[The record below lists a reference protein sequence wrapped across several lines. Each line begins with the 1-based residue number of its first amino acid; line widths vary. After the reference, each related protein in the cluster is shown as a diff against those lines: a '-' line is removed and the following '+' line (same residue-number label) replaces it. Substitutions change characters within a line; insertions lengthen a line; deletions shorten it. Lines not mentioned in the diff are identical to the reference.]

1 MNKQS
6 ALKFIASCALLFTS
20 SVAVMATTGASA
32 ATTKAKTISCY
43 KFDETGF
50 NTTGKAI
57 SVKGT
62 KCPST
67 ESTKKP
73 VSLSGYTLSV
83 GDPAGASQLLW
94 NTGNADAHLPS
105 GFKVKFVNVATGPA
119 AIATVVGGSTQI
131 ASEAESAYVTNVDSG
146 TPVTGVWMGRNIVP
160 ASNFQMLTN
169 KAGWAA
175 GITSVANLPMGSKI
189 ACAFG
194 TESQYVAY
202 QAVINAK
209 LAPAFFTF
217 VNLAPGNAL
226 AALATGAVQAA
237 VMPQPNI
244 DIAVL
249 AYGAHVIADGSGI
262 LDGYTVEVM
271 SNADIRKNDPQEM
284 AAIAE
289 YHYLVS
295 LAGKFWLQN
304 PDIAIAGLYNT
315 YFAAVPSLANAI
327 GKQGAA
333 DLYSTAG
340 TAPVPLSKALFASF
354 QKEAMFLYNAGVLQ
368 NRPNMALAFDAR
380 FASMVPVVQKIYSGV
395 TLNGIA
401 LPIS

>member
-1 MNKQS
+1 M
-6 ALKFIASCALLFTS
+6 
-20 SVAVMATTGASA
+20 
-32 ATTKAKTISCY
+32 
-43 KFDETGF
+43 
-50 NTTGKAI
+50 
-57 SVKGT
+57 
-62 KCPST
+62 
-67 ESTKKP
+67 
-73 VSLSGYTLSV
+73 
-83 GDPAGASQLLW
+83 
-94 NTGNADAHLPS
+94 
-105 GFKVKFVNVATGPA
+105 
-119 AIATVVGGSTQI
+119 
-131 ASEAESAYVTNVDSG
+131 
-146 TPVTGVWMGRNIVP
+146 
-160 ASNFQMLTN
+160 
-169 KAGWAA
+169 
-175 GITSVANLPMGSKI
+175 
-189 ACAFG
+189 
-194 TESQYVAY
+194 
-202 QAVINAK
+202 
-209 LAPAFFTF
+209 
-217 VNLAPGNAL
+217 NLAPGNAL